1 MAQPGSTGSGRDL
14 GVRLAQRQILE
25 RVAVLA
31 AQAPG
36 HRLTVE
42 TVPGRGERF
51 VARAITPAARPYLLI
66 TDDLDELYTELA
78 AQGSTR
84 SARCDCAS
92 PVTAK
97 SPRSWFG
104 ALVRPRTCLRRHIL
118 HCSHT
123 RQHRRP
129 G

>member
-14 GVRLAQRQILE
+14 GVRLAQRQIL
-25 RVAVLA
+25 AQIAALA

-51 VARAITPAARPYLLI
+51 VARAITPAARPYLII

-78 AQGSTR
+78 ARGSTR
-84 SARCDCAS
+84 S
-92 PVTAK
+92 
-97 SPRSWFG
+97 
-104 ALVRPRTCLRRHIL
+104 VR
-118 HCSHT
+118 
-123 RQHRRP
+123 
-129 G
+129 